1 MMINGDG
8 GEKFLKNGGRGERN
22 GEAHTKL
29 IATSNIPHTSY
40 TRGGKRVLFI
50 YFAGFFVKFFF
61 LFFFKYQSRNKLR

>member
-50 YFAGFFVKFFF
+50 YFAVFFV
-61 LFFFKYQSRNKLR
+61 